1 MRKKK
6 KFAHQVV
13 VLTPTDLGNFQSI
26 MVGALVGFSPPF
38 NVNSSTRLWVLKTDQ
53 KLTNKMKTRKKIK
66 NDVLAIH
73 THTKHLLKITLSVI
87 TSLSLT
93 LSLSLSLILVNSS
106 SFSLFRCGSSFDFIK
121 STLIFPLIGLYR
133 PSRFTP
139 SKIKPSPM

>member
-73 THTKHLLKITLSVI
+73 THTKHLLKMTLSVI

-93 LSLSLSLILVNSS
+93 PSLSLSLSHLGQFVVIFIVPLWFIFWFYQVNIDFPINWPISS
-106 SFSLFRCGSSFDFIK
+106 K
-121 STLIFPLIGLYR
+121 SVHT
-133 PSRFTP
+133 
-139 SKIKPSPM
+139 

>member
-73 THTKHLLKITLSVI
+73 THTKHLLKMTLSVI
-87 TSLSLT
+87 TSLSHS
-93 LSLSLSLILVNSS
+93 LSLSLSLSSWSIRRHFHCSVVAHLLILSS
-106 SFSLFRCGSSFDFIK
+106 QH
-121 STLIFPLIGLYR
+121 
-133 PSRFTP
+133 
-139 SKIKPSPM
+139 

>member
-73 THTKHLLKITLSVI
+73 THTKHLLKMTLSVI
-87 TSLSLT
+87 TSLSHS
-93 LSLSLSLILVNSS
+93 LSLSLSHLGQFVVIFIVPLWFIFWFYQVNIDFPINWPISS
-106 SFSLFRCGSSFDFIK
+106 K
-121 STLIFPLIGLYR
+121 SVHT
-133 PSRFTP
+133 
-139 SKIKPSPM
+139 

>member
-73 THTKHLLKITLSVI
+73 THTKHLLKMTLSVI
-87 TSLSLT
+87 TSLSHS
-93 LSLSLSLILVNSS
+93 LSLSLSLSLSSWSIRRHFHCSVVVHLLILSS
-106 SFSLFRCGSSFDFIK
+106 QHWFSH
-121 STLIFPLIGLYR
+121 
-133 PSRFTP
+133 
-139 SKIKPSPM
+139 